1 MPALPTTT
9 PQRTVPI
16 KSFVA
21 YLADGR
27 IIQILVDGGDGFYRE
42 QHFRGSEKSFVTHE
56 CFITNG
62 RSKLLNLFNRGGE
75 KVSTEEPEEETP
87 EEDEESEESED

>member
-9 PQRTVPI
+9 PQRTIPI

-27 IIQILVDGGDGFYRE
+27 IIQILTDGGEGFFRE
-42 QHFRGSEKSFVTHE
+42 QHFRGSERSFYTHE
-56 CFITNG
+56 CFVTNG
-62 RSKLLNLFNRGGE
+62 RTKLLTLFGGGE
-75 KVSTEEPEEETP
+75 KMTDDPI
-87 EEDEESEESED
+87 EESEDDDDEDEDDE